1 MDAIHAPVNHR
12 RIVLGHWLAAAGALC
27 AALAVALSAYAAH
40 GAEGEAQTRLQTAG
54 FFLFGHGIA
63 LAALSPLA
71 AGRLLRLLALAGLLL
86 GTLLF
91 AGSLVM
97 RVFAGW
103 PTTLAPSGGML
114 MIAAWLLWAVATV
127 RR

>member
-1 MDAIHAPVNHR
+1 MDATPMPVNHR
-12 RIVLGHWLAAAGALC
+12 RIVLGHWLAAAGAVC

-40 GAEGEAQTRLQTAG
+40 GAEGAAQTQLQTAAL
-54 FFLFGHGIA
+54 FLFGHGVA

-71 AGRLLRLLALAGLLL
+71 AGRTLRLLALAGLLL

-91 AGSLVM
+91 AGSLAMHVL
-97 RVFAGW
+97 AAW
-103 PTTLAPSGGML
+103 PTSLAPSGGTL
-114 MIAAWLLWAVATV
+114 MIVAWLLWAVAAI